1 MKREEILQKAMKA
14 VSYDREAEYGSPKSN
29 FEIISN
35 LWSDYLMV
43 DITPQDVPVMM
54 ALLKLART
62 SRGEYHADNYIDIA
76 GYAALAAEVAEN
88 D

>member
-14 VSYDREAEYGSPKSN
+14 VSYDREAEYGSHKPN

>member
-1 MKREEILQKAMKA
+1 
-14 VSYDREAEYGSPKSN
+14 
-29 FEIISN
+29 
-35 LWSDYLMV
+35 MV
-43 DITPQDVPVMM
+43 EITPQDVPVMM